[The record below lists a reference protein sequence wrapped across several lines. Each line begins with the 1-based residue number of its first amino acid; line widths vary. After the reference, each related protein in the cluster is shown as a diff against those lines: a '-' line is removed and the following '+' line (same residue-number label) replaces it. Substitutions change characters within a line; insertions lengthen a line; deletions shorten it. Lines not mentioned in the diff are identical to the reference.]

1 MRVST
6 SRIKGGVRDRRNG
19 LMVTAMKETGYKGR
33 CKEKVLKCGETETR
47 IQASGTMIRCME
59 WE

>member
-1 MRVST
+1 MKVST

-19 LMVTAMKETGYKGR
+19 LMVTAMRETGYRER
-33 CKEKVLKCGETETR
+33 CKVEVLKFGETVTL